1 MTVPP
6 LPPPP
11 APDQTGGLPERGRGA
26 TRAGVET
33 DYCHVATS
41 SDYKLEAPL
50 TFCL

>member
-1 MTVPP
+1 MTAP
-6 LPPPP
+6 LPPT
-11 APDQTGGLPERGRGA
+11 PDQTGGLPEGGGG
-26 TRAGVET
+26 TRAGMET